1 MHTRIWIGCFLV
13 LGINAYY
20 RQISNWIITLQETC
34 RAIWSI
40 NYISW
45 RWKWSWLIISKQQTK
60 LHIVLSCVISTY
72 CTFLFFSLH
81 IRRLLSAMK
90 NWELVVKDVCSL
102 LDMYKCIYCIYYLKY
117 PLIYDNEHCKLLYI
131 KNEELS
137 GFGRKLLTW
146 KWLLIY
152 LSSHRITLWCA
163 TETSV
168 CDWNLWLY
176 NAP

>member
-1 MHTRIWIGCFLV
+1 MHRKNINWCFLV

-81 IRRLLSAMK
+81 IRRLLSTMK

-102 LDMYKCIYCIYYLKY
+102 WDMYICIYCIYYLKY
-117 PLIYDNEHCKLLYI
+117 PLIYDNENCKLLYI
-131 KNEELS
+131 KTEVHV
-137 GFGRKLLTW
+137 GV
-146 KWLLIY
+146 WLNIIHMNMNIDI
-152 LSSHRITLWCA
+152 SFKS
-163 TETSV
+163 
-168 CDWNLWLY
+168 
-176 NAP
+176 

>member
-1 MHTRIWIGCFLV
+1 MHTWIWICCFLV

-81 IRRLLSAMK
+81 IRRLLSTMK

-117 PLIYDNEHCKLLYI
+117 PLIYHNEHWKLLYI
-131 KNEELS
+131 RNE
-137 GFGRKLLTW
+137 GHIVRFGRK
-146 KWLLIY
+146 
-152 LSSHRITLWCA
+152 
-163 TETSV
+163 
-168 CDWNLWLY
+168 
-176 NAP
+176 